1 MNELESSPTRLGRLP
16 EAVPLRRRAVWRKG
30 VSITLAY
37 LILLAILAFAAFPFL
52 WTLAISI
59 TDKRAAGIS
68 IYDFPRSLFPPAI
81 TLSNFVEVFEKL
93 KLGKYFVNSVVIT
106 GLTVVGTLIVS
117 ALAAYPLARLRFP
130 GKNLIFGAIIA
141 TLVLPTETSF
151 IVNVLTLNKLHLL
164 GTYWGVVL
172 PIVATAFGIFLMRQA
187 YLAIP
192 STLME
197 AARIDGASE
206 LQILWRIMIPLS
218 MPSLTALGIFTLVN
232 TWNAYFWPS
241 VALLTN
247 EELLPM
253 SVAIL
258 KLKGQ
263 FNYDTFNVAAGAIL
277 MMIPVLLVFV
287 LAQRLFMRGLEG
299 AVKG

>member
-1 MNELESSPTRLGRLP
+1 MN
-16 EAVPLRRRAVWRKG
+16 WRKG
-30 VSITLAY
+30 LGVASSYALM
-37 LILLAILAFAAFPFL
+37 LVILGFAVFPFL

-59 TDKRAAGIS
+59 TDKKASGIS
-68 IYDFPRSLFPPAI
+68 IYDFPASLFPPAV
-81 TLSNFVEVFEKL
+81 TLANFFEVFQKL
-93 KLGKYFVNSVVIT
+93 NLGQSFLNSVIIT
-106 GLTVVGTLIVS
+106 AMTVVGTLIVS
-117 ALAAYPLARLRFP
+117 ALAAYPLARLNFP
-130 GKNLIFGAIIA
+130 GKGILFSIIIA
-141 TLVLPTETSF
+141 TLVLPDETTF
-151 IVNVLTLNKLHLL
+151 IVKVILLNQLGIL

-172 PIVATAFGIFLMRQA
+172 PLVATAFGIFVMRQA

-197 AARIDGASE
+197 AARIDGAGE
-206 LQILWRIMIPLS
+206 MQILTRIMIPLS
-218 MPSLTALGIFTLVN
+218 IPSLTALGIFTLVG

-247 EELLPM
+247 DKLLPM

-263 FNYDTFNVAAGAIL
+263 FNYDVFNVAAGAMI
-277 MMIPVLLVFV
+277 MMLPVLIVFF

>member
-1 MNELESSPTRLGRLP
+1 MMRQRPGLRKIWSAISS
-16 EAVPLRRRAVWRKG
+16 
-30 VSITLAY
+30 Y
-37 LILLAILAFAAFPFL
+37 LVLLVILVFAIFPFL
-52 WTLAISI
+52 WTLALSI
-59 TDKRAAGIS
+59 TDKTVAGGVS
-68 IYDFPRSLFPPAI
+68 IYDFPRSLFPTAV
-81 TLSNFVEVFEKL
+81 TLNNFFEVVEKL
-93 KLGKYFVNSVVIT
+93 KLGKYLLNSVIISS
-106 GLTVVGTLIVS
+106 LTVLGTLLVS
-117 ALAAYPLARLRFP
+117 ALAAYPLARMVFVGRS
-130 GKNLIFGAIIA
+130 IVFGAILA
-141 TLVLPTETSF
+141 TLVLPNETSF
-151 IVNVLTLNKLHLL
+151 IVNVLTLNRLGLF

-172 PIVATAFGIFLMRQA
+172 PLVATAFGIFLMRQA

-192 STLME
+192 QTLLE
-197 AARIDGASE
+197 AARMDGATE

-218 MPSLTALGIFTLVN
+218 VPSLTALGIFTLVG

-277 MMIPVLLVFV
+277 MLLPVLLIFL
-287 LAQRLFMRGLEG
+287 LAQRLFMRGLDG

>member
-1 MNELESSPTRLGRLP
+1 MMHRRPGPRKILSALSSYLVLLVILVF
-16 EAVPLRRRAVWRKG
+16 AV
-30 VSITLAY
+30 
-37 LILLAILAFAAFPFL
+37 FPFL
-52 WTLAISI
+52 WTLALSI
-59 TDKRAAGIS
+59 TDKTVAGGVS
-68 IYDFPRSLFPPAI
+68 IYDFPRSLFPTAV
-81 TLSNFVEVFEKL
+81 TLNNFFEVVEKL
-93 KLGKYFVNSVVIT
+93 KLGKYLLNSVIIS

-117 ALAAYPLARLRFP
+117 ALAAYPLARIPFAGRSLV
-130 GKNLIFGAIIA
+130 FGAILA
-141 TLVLPTETSF
+141 TLVLPNETSF
-151 IVNVLTLNKLHLL
+151 IVNVLTLNRLGLF

-172 PIVATAFGIFLMRQA
+172 PLVATAFGIFLMRQA

-192 STLME
+192 QTLLE

-206 LQILWRIMIPLS
+206 GQILGRIMIPLS
-218 MPSLTALGIFTLVN
+218 VPSLTALGIFTLVG

-263 FNYDTFNVAAGAIL
+263 FNYDTFNVAAGAML
-277 MMIPVLLVFV
+277 MLLPVLLVFL
-287 LAQRLFMRGLEG
+287 LAQRLFMRGLDG